1 MKLPTIRTSRESVI
15 RVFILCVLRL
25 TNYVNKRMPFVGVVH
40 GYWGKRKNQQLTLS
54 IKNENAKRK
63 NGLTEIGYVSGL
75 GEIGWA
81 VGKQ

>member
-1 MKLPTIRTSRESVI
+1 
-15 RVFILCVLRL
+15 
-25 TNYVNKRMPFVGVVH
+25 
-40 GYWGKRKNQQLTLS
+40 LTLS
-54 IKNENAKRK
+54 VKNENAKGK